1 MGGVVG
7 GVCGAALIGILI
19 WLLLRYRSRT
29 AKANKSGM
37 EVSEQPGSG
46 NLALSASQ
54 PPREL
59 PPSEPSEL
67 SGDAAATHDAATIPG
82 TVTGSESAVSPAA
95 AANHGQSFGF
105 YELEAKRDNETN
117 V

>member
-7 GVCGAALIGILI
+7 GVCAAVLIGILI

-29 AKANKSGM
+29 AKTNKSSA

-46 NLALSASQ
+46 NLIHSAIQ

-59 PPSEPSEL
+59 PPAEPSEL
-67 SGDAAATHDAATIPG
+67 SGDAAGSHDAATSSDVATSPG
-82 TVTGSESAVSPAA
+82 TATSPAA

-105 YELEAKRDNETN
+105 YELEAKRDNGAN